1 MTRESA
7 SGWPLSVSRRELLR
21 YAGVAALA
29 VSGASLLAACGASAA
44 STTAATSTAAT
55 TATASSA
62 ATAAAS
68 SMATG
73 SAAATTAS
81 AAPATSASSAAKAA
95 AGGKATVQYWHMW
108 NTPWKEVIEGQVVP
122 MFNQSSS
129 SVVVQPT
136 LIVSDNKGSPEEKVI
151 TAIAGGTPPDIMT
164 EWNKVL
170 PTWADKGVITALEPL
185 LVPSEQA
192 PFKAWFWPIAYQI
205 GQYQGHQYGAPSTM
219 NSWALVWNK
228 QLFQQAGLDPEQ
240 GPKDIQ
246 TLDSYAEKLFKQGSN
261 NDYTQIGFMPGD
273 LWQFSDVFGGD
284 FYDDATQKIT
294 IDADKNLAALNWIVG
309 YDKRYPAAQ
318 QANLNKI
325 NGASDAGKIWSQLT
339 NTIGMSVDG
348 QWRVIDAARD
358 VAKGFTYGVVP
369 LPYPPGGRPSA
380 SWINGNYQVIFKEA
394 KQQRPAMDFLKF
406 WSGFG
411 SPDQMG
417 TICTFGGWI
426 PCSPQV
432 VPTQPFQDYLK
443 KFPAFKV
450 WTDIYQSP
458 NTRIT
463 PVIGIQQDF
472 SNYVD
477 TAQNSAK
484 ALKAEPQ
491 AALTNAQQQAVA
503 RMQQYQASQKS

>member
-1 MTRESA
+1 M
-7 SGWPLSVSRRELLR
+7 SVSRRALLR

-136 LIVSDNKGSPEEKVI
+136 LIVKDNNGSPEEKVI
-151 TAIAGGTPPDIMT
+151 TSIAGGTPPDIMT

-246 TLDSYAEKLFKQGSN
+246 TLDS
-261 NDYTQIGFMPGD
+261 
-273 LWQFSDVFGGD
+273 
-284 FYDDATQKIT
+284 
-294 IDADKNLAALNWIVG
+294 
-309 YDKRYPAAQ
+309 
-318 QANLNKI
+318 
-325 NGASDAGKIWSQLT
+325 
-339 NTIGMSVDG
+339 
-348 QWRVIDAARD
+348 
-358 VAKGFTYGVVP
+358 
-369 LPYPPGGRPSA
+369 
-380 SWINGNYQVIFKEA
+380 
-394 KQQRPAMDFLKF
+394 
-406 WSGFG
+406 
-411 SPDQMG
+411 
-417 TICTFGGWI
+417 
-426 PCSPQV
+426 
-432 VPTQPFQDYLK
+432 
-443 KFPAFKV
+443 
-450 WTDIYQSP
+450 
-458 NTRIT
+458 
-463 PVIGIQQDF
+463 
-472 SNYVD
+472 
-477 TAQNSAK
+477 
-484 ALKAEPQ
+484 
-491 AALTNAQQQAVA
+491 
-503 RMQQYQASQKS
+503 

>member
-1 MTRESA
+1 MIRHATS
-7 SGWPLSVSRRELLR
+7 SWPGSVSRREALR
-21 YAGVAALA
+21 RAGVVALGLSA
-29 VSGASLLAACGASAA
+29 SSLLAACGANSGNTSAAA
-44 STTAATSTAAT
+44 STGAAT
-55 TATASSA
+55 TTASVAVPSTAVTTSSAAPATASSA
-62 ATAAAS
+62 A
-68 SMATG
+68 
-73 SAAATTAS
+73 
-81 AAPATSASSAAKAA
+81 PKAA

-108 NTPWKEVIEGQVVP
+108 NTPWKEVIEGQIVP

-136 LIVSDNKGSPEEKVI
+136 LVMSDTKGSPEEKVI
-151 TAIAGGTPPDIMT
+151 TSIAGGTPPDIMT

-170 PTWADKGVITALEPL
+170 PTWADKGVITALETL
-185 LVPSEQA
+185 LTPADQA
-192 PFKAWFWPIAYQI
+192 PFKEWFWPIAYQI

-240 GPKDIQ
+240 GPKDLQ
-246 TLDSYAEKLFKQGSN
+246 TLDSFAEKLFKQGSDN
-261 NDYTQIGFMPGD
+261 NYTQIGFMPGD

-284 FYDDATQKIT
+284 FYDDTTQKIT
-294 IDADKNLAALNWIVG
+294 INSDKNLSALNWIVG

-318 QANLNKI
+318 LANLNKI
-325 NGASDAGKIWSQLT
+325 NGASSAGKIWSQLT
-339 NTIGMSVDG
+339 NTIDMSVDG

-358 VAKGFTYGVVP
+358 VAKGFSYGVVP
-369 LPYPPGGRPSA
+369 LPFPPGGRSSA

-411 SPDQMG
+411 SPAQMA

-426 PCSPQV
+426 PCSPKV
-432 VPTQPFQDYLK
+432 IPEQPFQDYLK

-463 PVIGIQQDF
+463 PVIGIQQEF
-472 SNYVD
+472 SKYVD
-477 TAQNSAK
+477 DAQNAAK

-491 AALTNAQQQAVA
+491 AALANAQQQAEA
-503 RMQQYQASQKS
+503 RMQQYQASLKT

>member
-1 MTRESA
+1 MSSHVWDGPAT
-7 SGWPLSVSRRELLR
+7 LSRRVALR
-21 YAGVAALA
+21 RAGVFFLG
-29 VSGASLLAACGASAA
+29 VSGASLLAACGASTA
-44 STTAATSTAAT
+44 STTVGSASGAVTTAGGAATAVTAT
-55 TATASSA
+55 TASA

-68 SMATG
+68 S
-73 SAAATTAS
+73 
-81 AAPATSASSAAKAA
+81 AAPKAA

-108 NTPWKEVIEGQVVP
+108 NTPWKEVIEGQIVP
-122 MFNQSSS
+122 MFNKSST
-129 SVVVQPT
+129 SVTVNPT
-136 LIVSDNKGSPEEKVI
+136 LVVGDTKSTPEEKVI
-151 TAIAGGTPPDIMT
+151 ASIAGGTPPDIMT

-170 PTWADKGVITALEPL
+170 PTWADQGVITALEPL
-185 LVPSEQA
+185 LAPADQA
-192 PFKAWFWPIAYQI
+192 PFKEWFWPIAYQI

-228 QLFQQAGLDPEQ
+228 QLFQQAGLDPEL

-261 NDYTQIGFMPGD
+261 NAYTQMGFYPGD

-284 FYDDATQKIT
+284 LYDDASQKIT
-294 IDADKNLAALNWIVG
+294 INADKNLAALNWIVG
-309 YDKRYPAAQ
+309 YHKRYTAAQ
-318 QANLNKI
+318 LDNLNKV
-325 NGASDAGKIWSQLT
+325 NSASSGGKIWAMLN
-339 NTIGMSVDG
+339 NTIGMSVEG
-348 QWRVIDAARD
+348 QWRVLDAVRD

-369 LPYPPGGRPSA
+369 LPFPPGGRSSA

-394 KQQRPAMDFLKF
+394 KQQHAALDFLKF

-411 SPDQMG
+411 SPAQMA

-432 VPTQPFQDYLK
+432 IPEQPFQDYLK

-472 SNYVD
+472 
-477 TAQNSAK
+477 A
-484 ALKAEPQ
+484 
-491 AALTNAQQQAVA
+491 
-503 RMQQYQASQKS
+503 